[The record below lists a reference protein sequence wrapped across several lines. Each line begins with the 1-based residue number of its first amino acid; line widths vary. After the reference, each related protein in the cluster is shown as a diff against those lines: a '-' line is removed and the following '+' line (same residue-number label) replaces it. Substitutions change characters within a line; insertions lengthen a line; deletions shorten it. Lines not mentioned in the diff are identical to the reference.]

1 MCVGGKFLW
10 LKEEATIIKPHKNI
24 LLLRNWWKKCWL
36 RDCTKL
42 QNPEEQSP
50 ARTWRH
56 DFASPLSQGKI
67 CCSLPV
73 LQNCARWWK
82 QRIDVFLEGKK
93 KETVHTYFT
102 DPFLLVSPLCL
113 LDWMVMKDVYWWMT
127 TAPAEWHPE
136 SHALLKNVSS
146 ACVFAFLSHVTD
158 WAPRRT
164 CHAWSRALH
173 EMTRDSKKA

>member
-1 MCVGGKFLW
+1 MCIGSKVLW
-10 LKEEATIIKPHKNI
+10 LKEEATSIKQHKNNI
-24 LLLRNWWKKCWL
+24 PLLRDWWKKCWL

-82 QRIDVFLEGKK
+82 QRIDVFLEEKK
-93 KETVHTYFT
+93 KRNCPYIFRR
-102 DPFLLVSPLCL
+102 PFSPGEPTLPAWLDGYEGCLLLNDNGSCRMAPWIACIIKKCQLCL
-113 LDWMVMKDVYWWMT
+113 CVCVHKPCDRL
-127 TAPAEWHPE
+127 
-136 SHALLKNVSS
+136 S
-146 ACVFAFLSHVTD
+146 A
-158 WAPRRT
+158 
-164 CHAWSRALH
+164 
-173 EMTRDSKKA
+173 